1 MAETRAPP
9 PDGASPALRA
19 VMNRSEEAGSQASPL
34 RDEIVASWERCARAG
49 LQPER
54 FEVPY
59 HGDVDDRG
67 RLCCAAGPVLDQVAG
82 DLDGTGVGLLLT
94 DQRAT
99 VLARRT
105 ADHDTAGML
114 DRVQLAPGFAYR
126 EEQIGTNAIGTAIA
140 GRGPALVT
148 GQEHFADAL
157 TRLAC
162 AAVTVTDPA
171 TGRVIGVVD
180 ITCAA
185 DNASPLMLPLV
196 KRAAWEIGQRLL
208 DDSSAEERMLQ
219 EHFLRARRTSKGP
232 VLALSRRTMLVNG
245 AATGIIEPA
254 DHELLW
260 DSVLRS
266 LASGQQQPFPVP
278 LANGRQ
284 IAIRCEPVLDG
295 VRLVGVLIR
304 PRTATTRT
312 GGARTGGARTGGA
325 PLRRN
330 AATTPAHGWSSL
342 TDTEVAVAEQ
352 VAQGLTNREAAAHLY
367 LSPHTIDYHLRQ
379 VFQKLDVRSR
389 VELTLAILRRQAELP
404 R

>member
-1 MAETRAPP
+1 VL
-9 PDGASPALRA
+9 D
-19 VMNRSEEAGSQASPL
+19 RSEGAGGRASLL
-34 RDEIVASWERCARAG
+34 RDEIAASWERCARAG
-49 LQPER
+49 LRPDR

-59 HGDVDDRG
+59 DADVDDRG
-67 RLCCAAGPVLDQVAG
+67 RLCWAAGPVLDQVGG

-94 DQRAT
+94 DQRAR
-99 VLARRT
+99 VLARRA
-105 ADHDTAGML
+105 ADHDTAGLL
-114 DRVQLAPGFAYR
+114 DRVQLAPGFGYR

-140 GRGPALVT
+140 GRGLALVA
-148 GQEHFADAL
+148 GHEHFADAL
-157 TRLAC
+157 THLAC

-180 ITCAA
+180 VTCVA
-185 DNASPLMLPLV
+185 DDASPLMLPLV
-196 KRAAWEIGQRLL
+196 KRTAWEIGQRLL
-208 DDSSAEERMLQ
+208 DDSSAEERILQ

-254 DHELLW
+254 DRELLW

-266 LASGQQQPFPVP
+266 LATGQPQPFPVL
-278 LANGRQ
+278 LAKGRQ

-295 VRLVGVLIR
+295 TRLVGVLIR
-304 PRTATTRT
+304 PCTATEW
-312 GGARTGGARTGGA
+312 ARGA
-325 PLRRN
+325 PPRRST
-330 AATTPAHGWSSL
+330 ATTPAYGWSSL
-342 TDTEVAVAEQ
+342 TGTQVAVAEQ

-389 VELTLAILRRQAELP
+389 VELTQAVLRREAELP
-404 R
+404 RPPARPSRDG

>member
-1 MAETRAPP
+1 MAKTRAPP
-9 PDGASPALRA
+9 PDRVSPALRA
-19 VMNRSEEAGSQASPL
+19 VLERSQGAGSRPGLL

-49 LQPER
+49 LRPER

-59 HGDVDDRG
+59 DADVNDRG
-67 RLCCAAGPVLDQVAG
+67 RLCWAAGPVLDQVGG

-94 DQRAT
+94 DQRAK

-105 ADHDTAGML
+105 ADHDTAALL
-114 DRVQLAPGFAYR
+114 DRVQLAPGFGYR

-140 GRGPALVT
+140 GRGPALVA

-162 AAVTVTDPA
+162 AAVTIADPA

-180 ITCAA
+180 VTCAA
-185 DNASPLMLPLV
+185 NAASPLMLPLV

-208 DDSSAEERMLQ
+208 DDSSADERILQ

-232 VLALSRRTMLVNG
+232 VLALNRRTMLVNG
-245 AATGIIEPA
+245 AATGIVETA
-254 DHELLW
+254 DRELLW
-260 DSVLRS
+260 DSALRS
-266 LASGQQQPFPVP
+266 LASGQEQPFPVS
-278 LANGRQ
+278 LASGRQ

-295 VRLVGVLIR
+295 IRLVGVLIR
-304 PRTATTRT
+304 ARTAT
-312 GGARTGGARTGGA
+312 ARTPGA
-325 PLRRN
+325 PPRRN
-330 AATTPAHGWSSL
+330 TATTPGYGWPSL

-352 VAQGLTNREAAAHLY
+352 VAQGLTNREAAARLY

-389 VELTLAILRRQAELP
+389 VELTRAILRRQAELP

>member
-1 MAETRAPP
+1 MAKTRAP

-19 VMNRSEEAGSQASPL
+19 VLDRSEGTGSRPSPL
-34 RDEIVASWERCARAG
+34 RHEIVASWERSARAG
-49 LQPER
+49 LRPER

-59 HGDVDDRG
+59 DGDVDDRG
-67 RLCCAAGPVLDQVAG
+67 RLCWAAGPVLDQVGG
-82 DLDGTGVGLLLT
+82 DLDGTGAGLLLT
-94 DQRAT
+94 DQRAR
-99 VLARRT
+99 VLARRA
-105 ADHDTAGML
+105 ADHETAGLL
-114 DRVQLAPGFAYR
+114 DRVQLAPGYGYR
-126 EEQIGTNAIGTAIA
+126 EEQVGTNAIGTAIA
-140 GRGPALVT
+140 GRGPALVV

-162 AAVTVTDPA
+162 AAVTVADPA

-185 DNASPLMLPLV
+185 GDASPLMLPLV

-208 DDSSAEERMLQ
+208 DDSSADERILQ

-245 AATGIIEPA
+245 AATGIVEPA
-254 DHELLW
+254 DRELLW
-260 DSVLRS
+260 DSALRS
-266 LASGQQQPFPVP
+266 LASGQQPFPAP
-278 LANGRQ
+278 LANGQQ

-295 VRLVGVLIR
+295 IRLVGVLIR
-304 PRTATTRT
+304 PRTAT
-312 GGARTGGARTGGA
+312 ARTRGA
-325 PLRRN
+325 PPRRN
-330 AATTPAHGWSSL
+330 TATTPAYGWSSL

-389 VELTLAILRRQAELP
+389 VELTQAIFRRQAELA

>member
-1 MAETRAPP
+1 MTETRAPP
-9 PDGASPALRA
+9 PDGTSSTLRA
-19 VMNRSEEAGSQASPL
+19 VLDRSEGAGGRAGLL
-34 RDEIVASWERCARAG
+34 RDEIAASWQRCARAG
-49 LQPER
+49 LRPER

-59 HGDVDDRG
+59 DADVDDRG
-67 RLCCAAGPVLDQVAG
+67 RLCWAAGPVLDQVGG
-82 DLDGTGVGLLLT
+82 DLDGTGVGILLT
-94 DQRAT
+94 DQRAR
-99 VLARRT
+99 VLARRE
-105 ADHDTAGML
+105 ADHDTAGLL
-114 DRVQLAPGFAYR
+114 DRVQLAPGFGYR

-140 GRGPALVT
+140 GRGLALVA
-148 GQEHFADAL
+148 GHEHFADAL
-157 TRLAC
+157 THLAC

-180 ITCAA
+180 VTCTA
-185 DNASPLMLPLV
+185 DDASPLMLPLV

-208 DDSSAEERMLQ
+208 DDSSAEERILQ

-254 DHELLW
+254 DRELLW
-260 DSVLRS
+260 DSALRS

-278 LANGRQ
+278 LASGRQ
-284 IAIRCEPVLDG
+284 ITIRCEPVLDG
-295 VRLVGVLIR
+295 IRLVGVLVR
-304 PRTATTRT
+304 PRTASEWT
-312 GGARTGGARTGGA
+312 GGD
-325 PLRRN
+325 PPQRN
-330 AATTPAHGWSSL
+330 TATTPAHGWSSL
-342 TDTEVAVAEQ
+342 TGTQVAVAEQ

-389 VELTLAILRRQAELP
+389 VELTQALLRRQAELP